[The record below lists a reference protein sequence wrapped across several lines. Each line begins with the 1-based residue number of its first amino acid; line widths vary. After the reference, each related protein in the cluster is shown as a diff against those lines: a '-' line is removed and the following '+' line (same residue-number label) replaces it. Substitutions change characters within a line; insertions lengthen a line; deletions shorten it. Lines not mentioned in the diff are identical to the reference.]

1 MLEIDNNLRNFC
13 VDLMIKS
20 NEVVDRMDIGDFE
33 IVYTLVN
40 GEKYRYDAISSN
52 AFHIRPRPKDD
63 DNLTELEWRKE
74 FARKLKRKLYYN
86 GITQHELSQMI
97 NISEYTISNY
107 INGKTTAN
115 GYAISKI
122 ARAIECTTGELTDF
136 GYLL

>member
-1 MLEIDNNLRNFC
+1 MLEIDNNLRSFC
-13 VDLMIKS
+13 VDLMIEP
-20 NEVVDRMDIGDFE
+20 NEVVEREDIGEFE
-33 IVYTLVN
+33 MVYTLVN

-52 AFHIRPRPKDD
+52 ASHIRPRTKDD
-63 DNLTELEWRKE
+63 DNLTEVEWRKE

-115 GYAISKI
+115 GYVISKI
-122 ARAIECTTGELTDF
+122 ARAIECTTRELTDF